1 RRRRSGAVAR
11 ARGRA
16 RRRRSGVRLRGGRP
30 GAPRAAA
37 PPRRAARL
45 VRRAGDERV
54 EEAPMSDSGHDQWGP
69 GTGSSADYGYGEP
82 TAPRYSSSPFTSA
95 PHSTSPF
102 GDAPQAAPGAAGA
115 AGAAAPSSATPPPY
129 GAVTAP
135 YGAAPVPH
143 DPYAG
148 GYPDPRYVRRTNGLA
163 TVSLILSLAGLV
175 TYGMTSVVGVILGHI
190 ARSQIKH

>member
-1 RRRRSGAVAR
+1 
-11 ARGRA
+11 
-16 RRRRSGVRLRGGRP
+16 
-30 GAPRAAA
+30 
-37 PPRRAARL
+37 
-45 VRRAGDERV
+45 
-54 EEAPMSDSGHDQWGP
+54 MSDSGHDQWGP

-95 PHSTSPF
+95 PHTTSPF
-102 GDAPQAAPGAAGA
+102 GEVAPGAAGA
-115 AGAAAPSSATPPPY
+115 PAPYAATPPPY

-148 GYPDPRYVRRTNGLA
+148 GYPDPRYIRRTNGLA

-190 ARSQIKH
+190 ARSQIKHSGEAGAGLALGGLISGYCIIGLMGVLMVVSVLISFATGSS

>member
-1 RRRRSGAVAR
+1 
-11 ARGRA
+11 
-16 RRRRSGVRLRGGRP
+16 
-30 GAPRAAA
+30 
-37 PPRRAARL
+37 
-45 VRRAGDERV
+45 
-54 EEAPMSDSGHDQWGP
+54 MSDSGHDQWGP

-102 GDAPQAAPGAAGA
+102 GDAPQAAP
-115 AGAAAPSSATPPPY
+115 
-129 GAVTAP
+129 
-135 YGAAPVPH
+135 GAAPVPH

-190 ARSQIKH
+190 ARSQIKHSGEAGAGLALGGLISGYCIIGLMGVLMVVSVLISFATGSS

>member
-1 RRRRSGAVAR
+1 
-11 ARGRA
+11 
-16 RRRRSGVRLRGGRP
+16 
-30 GAPRAAA
+30 
-37 PPRRAARL
+37 
-45 VRRAGDERV
+45 
-54 EEAPMSDSGHDQWGP
+54 MSDSGHDQWGP

-190 ARSQIKH
+190 ARSQIKHSGEAGAGLALGGLISGYCIIGLMGVLMVVSVLISFATGSS

>member
-1 RRRRSGAVAR
+1 
-11 ARGRA
+11 
-16 RRRRSGVRLRGGRP
+16 
-30 GAPRAAA
+30 
-37 PPRRAARL
+37 
-45 VRRAGDERV
+45 
-54 EEAPMSDSGHDQWGP
+54 MSDSGHDQWGP

-82 TAPRYSSSPFTSA
+82 TTTRYSSSPFTSA
-95 PHSTSPF
+95 PHTTSPF
-102 GDAPQAAPGAAGA
+102 GEVAAGA
-115 AGAAAPSSATPPPY
+115 AGAPAPSSATPPPY

-190 ARSQIKH
+190 ARSQIKHSGEAGAGLALGGLISGYCIIGLMGVLMVVSVLISFATGSS